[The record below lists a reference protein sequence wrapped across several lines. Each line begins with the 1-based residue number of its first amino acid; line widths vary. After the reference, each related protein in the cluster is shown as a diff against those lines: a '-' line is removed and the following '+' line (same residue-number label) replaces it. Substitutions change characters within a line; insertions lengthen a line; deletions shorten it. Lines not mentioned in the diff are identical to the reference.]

1 MCIIAISPLGEK
13 FSREV
18 FERMWSSNPHGFG
31 MAFPTKNGIGIVKG
45 IMRED
50 EAWEEY
56 QALPRGVPHILH
68 FRYATHG
75 GVRPELTHPFVVHEG
90 SPLVIREEVGE
101 PVLVHNGVWDLYALH
116 LRELDLKGPVS
127 DSRVLA
133 AFVGKV
139 GVENANAHA
148 REIESAGRV
157 AILTPDRRL
166 KLFGSWIRDGDF
178 LYSNSGYKA
187 VAARWWKGWES
198 VAK

>member
-1 MCIIAISPLGEK
+1 MCIIAISPLGK
-13 FSREV
+13 KLSQKA
-18 FERMWSSNPHGFG
+18 FECMWESNPHGLG

-45 IMRED
+45 LMRED

-56 QALPRGVPHILH
+56 QNLPSGVPHILH

-101 PVLVHNGVWDLYALH
+101 PVLAHNGVWNLYTLH
-116 LRELDLKGPVS
+116 LRELGLKGPVS

-139 GVENANAHA
+139 GVENTNKHA

-157 AILTPDRRL
+157 AILTPGRRL
-166 KLFGSWIRDGDF
+166 KLFGSWVKDGDF

-187 VAARWWKGWES
+187 VAVHWWKGWES
-198 VAK
+198 AAK

>member
-1 MCIIAISPLGEK
+1 MCIIAISPTGEK
-13 FSREV
+13 FAREV
-18 FERMWSSNPHGFG
+18 FERMWESNPHGFG
-31 MAFPTKNGIGIVKG
+31 MAFPTKNGIGIIKG
-45 IMRED
+45 IMREE

-56 QALPRGVPHILH
+56 QALPDGVPHILH

-75 GVRPELTHPFVVHEG
+75 GVRPELTHPFMVRED
-90 SPLVIREEVGE
+90 SPLIIRDEVDE
-101 PVLVHNGVWDLYALH
+101 PVLAHNGVWSAYKLYTHELG
-116 LRELDLKGPVS
+116 LRGPIS

-139 GVENANAHA
+139 GVDSAHNHA

-157 AILTPDRRL
+157 AMLTPNRKL
-166 KLFGSWIRDGDF
+166 KLFGSWVKDGNF

-187 VAARWWKGWES
+187 LTRWWEGWGN